1 MIFDGLA
8 AAGAACFV
16 GYAVL
21 AMFSGYYLAPV
32 DLIGGVYLGRIVA
45 TEVRQWNLGAR
56 FAVGALATIVCL
68 QDVSLSAIRMYERKN
83 VVYAKAEIGQAIEEH
98 FNENPQ
104 TVKRL
109 YFPFAT
115 PFSILEFASYLN
127 YLGVPIEQG
136 SAKTVQKPGVILTGD
151 LVRNEGPCGYR
162 AFLCH
167 PGSAPQPGDLVIILP
182 DDASSLAAIAAYQ
195 SDSKSTL
202 FAYEPHPQLQ
212 GGLRSL
218 VNQLHF
224 VSPAFETKPF
234 PDSWLTGSVSVW

>member
-1 MIFDGLA
+1 
-8 AAGAACFV
+8 
-16 GYAVL
+16 
-21 AMFSGYYLAPV
+21 
-32 DLIGGVYLGRIVA
+32 
-45 TEVRQWNLGAR
+45 
-56 FAVGALATIVCL
+56 
-68 QDVSLSAIRMYERKN
+68 